1 MSKTGIVLSGPYKG
15 QQFVVLSN
23 RFLFTP
29 GWQRVQLV
37 DESRVA
43 WRDVRK
49 QDLWG
54 QQ

>member
-1 MSKTGIVLSGPYKG
+1 MKSGIVLAGAYKG

-23 RFLFTP
+23 RVLYST

-37 DESRVA
+37 DESGVA

-54 QQ
+54 QL

>member
-1 MSKTGIVLSGPYKG
+1 VSKTGIVLSGPYKG

-23 RFLFTP
+23 RGLYSP

-37 DESRVA
+37 DESGVA

-49 QDLWG
+49 QELG
-54 QQ
+54 L